1 LLPITNQDVS
11 GAPAIP
17 QRFVLGR
24 IFGGLPGNYNATTTA
39 CCTICQFREND
50 HLISAVLADVY
61 AGAGRGATDSMDIA
75 FAPYVS
81 EFLMLVDRTYR
92 FTMVFHTFL
101 ASRL

>member
-1 LLPITNQDVS
+1 MGRSSLLDGYNRDTTVQPIICHFTK
-11 GAPAIP
+11 
-17 QRFVLGR
+17 
-24 IFGGLPGNYNATTTA
+24 NA
-39 CCTICQFREND
+39 
-50 HLISAVLADVY
+50 HLISAVLAITYED
-61 AGAGRGATDSMDIA
+61 AQNRAPASMDIA